1 MIVKHKNSKTVII
14 VIHEIY
20 GINDHIKG
28 VCESLFQYGY
38 HVICPNLIEQEEPFT
53 YLEEDIA
60 YRHYINKIGFDKAT
74 EIINSLILE
83 VKNSY
88 SKVFIVGFSVGATI
102 AWLCS
107 NHESIN
113 GVVGYY
119 GSRIRD
125 YLDLVP
131 TCPTILFFPQE
142 EKSFDV
148 DSLIRK
154 LDEKSINTYKFNG
167 LHGFCDPFS
176 VNYHLESSR
185 KAYSIMNEFLK
196 NH

>member
-1 MIVKHKNSKTVII
+1 VIVKHKHSKSVMI

-28 VCESLFQYGY
+28 VCESLFQHGY
-38 HVICPNLIEQEEPFT
+38 DVICPNLIEQEKPFT
-53 YLEEDIA
+53 YLEENIA
-60 YRHYINKIGFDKAT
+60 YRHFINNIGFDKAT
-74 EIINSLILE
+74 EMIHSLLSE
-83 VKNSY
+83 VKDNY

-125 YLDLVP
+125 YLGLVP
-131 TCPTILFFPQE
+131 PCPTLLFFPQE

-148 DSLIRK
+148 DSLITI
-154 LDEKSINTYKFNG
+154 LEGKSINTYKFNG
-167 LHGFCDPFS
+167 LHGFSNPFS
-176 VNYHLESSR
+176 SNYHLESSR
-185 KAYSIMNEFLK
+185 KAYAIMNEFLK

>member
-1 MIVKHKNSKTVII
+1 MIAKNKHSKTVII

-20 GINDHIKG
+20 GLNDHIKG
-28 VCESLFQYGY
+28 VCESFFQHGY
-38 HVICPNLIEQEEPFT
+38 DVVFPNLIEQEEPFT

-60 YRHYINKIGFDKAT
+60 YRHFINNIGFVKAT
-74 EIINSLILE
+74 GMIHSLLSE
-83 VKNSY
+83 VKGNY
-88 SKVFIVGFSVGATI
+88 SKIFIVGFSVGATI

-131 TCPTILFFPQE
+131 SCPTLLFFPQE
-142 EKSFDV
+142 EISFDV
-148 DSLIRK
+148 DSLITK
-154 LDEKSINTYKFNG
+154 LEEKSVNALKLNG
-167 LHGFCDPFS
+167 LHGFSDPFS
-176 VNYHLESSR
+176 KNYHLESTK
-185 KAYSIMNEFLK
+185 KAYHTMIEFLSD
-196 NH
+196 H

>member
-1 MIVKHKNSKTVII
+1 MIH
-14 VIHEIY
+14 
-20 GINDHIKG
+20 
-28 VCESLFQYGY
+28 SL
-38 HVICPNLIEQEEPFT
+38 L
-53 YLEEDIA
+53 
-60 YRHYINKIGFDKAT
+60 
-74 EIINSLILE
+74 SE
-83 VKNSY
+83 VKDNY

-131 TCPTILFFPQE
+131 PCPTLLFFPQE

-148 DSLIRK
+148 DSLITI
-154 LDEKSINTYKFNG
+154 LEGKSINTYKFNG
-167 LHGFCDPFS
+167 LHGFSNPFS
-176 VNYHLESSR
+176 SNYHLESSR
-185 KAYSIMNEFLK
+185 KAYAIMNEFLK